1 MNSHEHF
8 LLFTTTK
15 SSMLKILI
23 ADDHPIVRKGLKD
36 LLLEEFNTA
45 HIGEAV
51 DTPTL
56 VSKAKAEEWHIVI
69 SDLSMPG
76 GGGLEAL
83 RQIKKEIPALP
94 VLILSSQPSNPYAAK
109 MIQEGA
115 SGYLNK
121 DAAADKLIDA
131 MKCILDGKHYI
142 PTDAQY

>member
-1 MNSHEHF
+1 
-8 LLFTTTK
+8 
-15 SSMLKILI
+15 MLKILI

-36 LLLEEFNTA
+36 LLLEEFVSA

-51 DTPTL
+51 DCPTL
-56 VSKAKAEEWHIVI
+56 VNKAKEEEWHIVI

-83 RQIKKEIPALP
+83 RQIKKDIPELP
-94 VLILSSQPSNPYAAK
+94 VLILSSQPANPYAAK

-121 DAAADKLIDA
+121 DAAADQLIIA
-131 MKCILDGKHYI
+131 MKSILDGKPYI
-142 PTDAQY
+142 PVDPADDIPGKS

>member
-1 MNSHEHF
+1 
-8 LLFTTTK
+8 
-15 SSMLKILI
+15 MLKILI

-51 DTPTL
+51 DCPTL
-56 VSKAKAEEWHIVI
+56 VALAKEEEWNIVI

-83 RQIKKEIPALP
+83 RQIKRVLPQLP
-94 VLILSSQPSNPYAAK
+94 VLILSSQPANPYAAK

-121 DAAADKLIDA
+121 DAASDKLIDA
-131 MKCILDGKHYI
+131 MKCILDGKSYI
-142 PTDAQY
+142 PVEAQ